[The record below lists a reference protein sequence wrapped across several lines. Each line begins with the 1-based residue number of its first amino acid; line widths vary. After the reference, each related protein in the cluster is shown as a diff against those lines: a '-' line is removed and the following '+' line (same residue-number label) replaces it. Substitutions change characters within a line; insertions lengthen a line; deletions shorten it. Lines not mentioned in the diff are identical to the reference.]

1 MATVGVAATTVG
13 VAAATVGVAA
23 ATVGVF
29 VAKDA
34 LGVVVTELVLLAVE
48 VDVKNIP
55 SMRMPTSGLLSR
67 LPQFVQL
74 PPALLEYPA
83 FRIWTVLP
91 QAIGKLPAPHAG
103 PLLGSLKFGKLMLN
117 RITRANPK
125 PVPSPSGKLRL
136 VGIEFGYHW
145 LLLLKQ
151 PEAQR
156 F

>member
-48 VDVKNIP
+48 VAVLDVKKIP
-55 SMRMPTSGLLSR
+55 SMRMPTSGLESR
-67 LPQFVQL
+67 LAQLFVQL
-74 PPALLEYPA
+74 PPALVEYPA
-83 FRIWTVLP
+83 FCIRTVLP

-103 PLLGSLKFGKLMLN
+103 PLLGSLKFGKLLLN
-117 RITRANPK
+117 
-125 PVPSPSGKLRL
+125 
-136 VGIEFGYHW
+136 
-145 LLLLKQ
+145 
-151 PEAQR
+151 
-156 F
+156 

>member
-48 VDVKNIP
+48 VAVLDVKKIP

-74 PPALLEYPA
+74 PPALVEYPA

-103 PLLGSLKFGKLMLN
+103 PLLGSLKFGKLVLN
-117 RITRANPK
+117 
-125 PVPSPSGKLRL
+125 
-136 VGIEFGYHW
+136 
-145 LLLLKQ
+145 
-151 PEAQR
+151 
-156 F
+156 